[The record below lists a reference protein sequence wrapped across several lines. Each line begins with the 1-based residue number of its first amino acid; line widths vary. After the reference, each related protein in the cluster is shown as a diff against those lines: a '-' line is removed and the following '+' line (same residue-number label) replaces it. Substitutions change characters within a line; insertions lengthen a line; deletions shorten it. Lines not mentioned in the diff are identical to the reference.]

1 MRAGDV
7 MTGQTVAHEVL
18 RRLGCHPDALTVKEP
33 SMAVWLL
40 AARFA
45 KDAEASLFKPVEHG
59 LWPDFFMAPE
69 NRCREPS
76 MFLGGYVDG
85 CRRQGLEVH
94 EANFTAVTGSDFV
107 DYDRRVLKNWLDYA
121 RARLAKIE
129 RRNIVWTLADSLSNG
144 AAQAKIR
151 RAS

>member
-1 MRAGDV
+1 

-18 RRLGCHPDALTVKEP
+18 RRLGCHPDALTPTGPLGVKEP

-45 KDAEASLFKPVEHG
+45 KDAEASLFHPVEHG
-59 LWPDFFMAPE
+59 LWPDWFQAPE

-76 MFLGGYVDG
+76 MFLGAYVSES
-85 CRRQGLEVH
+85 RRRGFEVH
-94 EANFTAVTGSDFV
+94 EANFTRVTGPDFV
-107 DYDRRVLKNWLDYA
+107 DYDRRVLRNWLDYA
-121 RARLAKIE
+121 RKRLAKIQ
-129 RRNIVWTLADSLSNG
+129 RRNIVWLLADSLSNG
-144 AAQAKIR
+144 ATQARLR